1 MADKNSRQKTLNVET
16 RETEVFPVVTP
27 APLLWQFLLGISLN
41 LYLLALCN
49 PVIDY
54 PPWPSELL
62 SRLSGMTLPGLL
74 KCFLLFLLSPS
85 EFSELFSGMP
95 LRQLLHLLFPW
106 WANPLLP
113 ASWISGCYGRR
124 RFAVTFG
131 GGSLFLGILLHMFL
145 SADVHS
151 EGYFYW
157 MGSIAFAILAGISL
171 PRVQ

>member
-1 MADKNSRQKTLNVET
+1 VAEENSRQKTLNNAT
-16 RETEVFPVVTP
+16 RETEIFPVVTP
-27 APLLWQFLLGISLN
+27 APLLWQFLLGISVN

-54 PPWPSELL
+54 PPWPSELW
-62 SRLSGMTLPGLL
+62 SRLSGMTLRQLL
-74 KCFLLFLLSPS
+74 HWFLWFLLWPS
-85 EFSELFSGMP
+85 ELSGMT
-95 LRQLLHLLFPW
+95 LRQLLHWLFPW

-131 GGSLFLGILLHMFL
+131 GGSLFLGILLYVSL
-145 SADVHS
+145 SAEVHR
-151 EGYFYW
+151 EGYYFW

-171 PRVQ
+171 PRVP

>member
-54 PPWPSELL
+54 PPWPSDLW
-62 SRLSGMTLPGLL
+62 SRLSGMTLRQLL
-74 KCFLLFLLSPS
+74 DRFFWFLLWPS
-85 EFSELFSGMP
+85 EFLGMTLP
-95 LRQLLHLLFPW
+95 QRLQLLLPW

>member
-1 MADKNSRQKTLNVET
+1 MADKNSRQKTLNEET

-27 APLLWQFLLGISLN
+27 APLLWQFLLGISIN
-41 LYLLALCN
+41 LYLAALCN

-54 PPWPSELL
+54 PPWSSGLPPSML
-62 SRLSGMTLPGLL
+62 SHAVLP
-74 KCFLLFLLSPS
+74 
-85 EFSELFSGMP
+85 
-95 LRQLLHLLFPW
+95 QVLHWILPW

-131 GGSLFLGILLHMFL
+131 GLSLFSGILLHISL
-145 SADVHS
+145 SADVHR
-151 EGYFYW
+151 EGYLYW

-171 PRVQ
+171 PAFNESRKR

>member
-1 MADKNSRQKTLNVET
+1 MAEENSRQKTLNNAT
-16 RETEVFPVVTP
+16 RETQIFPVVTP
-27 APLLWQFLLGISLN
+27 APLLWQFLLGISVN

-54 PPWPSELL
+54 PPWPSEPLRSML
-62 SRLSGMTLPGLL
+62 ETMTLPQQLHW
-74 KCFLLFLLSPS
+74 FL
-85 EFSELFSGMP
+85 
-95 LRQLLHLLFPW
+95 PW

-131 GGSLFLGILLHMFL
+131 GGSYFLGILLHRFL
-145 SADVHS
+145 SVDVHS

-171 PRVQ
+171 PRVP

>member
-1 MADKNSRQKTLNVET
+1 MADEDSRQKTLNEET

-27 APLLWQFLLGISLN
+27 APLLWQFLLGISIN
-41 LYLLALCN
+41 LYLAALCN

-54 PPWPSELL
+54 RPWPSGPLW
-62 SRLSGMTLPGLL
+62 SMFATLP
-74 KCFLLFLLSPS
+74 
-85 EFSELFSGMP
+85 
-95 LRQLLHLLFPW
+95 QLLHLYFPW

-145 SADVHS
+145 SADVHR
-151 EGYFYW
+151 EGYFFW

-171 PRVQ
+171 PRVP

>member
-1 MADKNSRQKTLNVET
+1 VADKNSRQKTLNEET

-27 APLLWQFLLGISLN
+27 APLLWQFLLGISIN
-41 LYLLALCN
+41 LYLAALCN

-54 PPWPSELL
+54 RPWPSGPLWF
-62 SRLSGMTLPGLL
+62 MFATLP
-74 KCFLLFLLSPS
+74 
-85 EFSELFSGMP
+85 
-95 LRQLLHLLFPW
+95 QLLHLYFPW

-124 RFAVTFG
+124 RLAVTFG
-131 GGSLFLGILLHMFL
+131 GLSLFLGIALHISL
-145 SADVHS
+145 SADVHR
-151 EGYFYW
+151 EGYLFW

>member
-1 MADKNSRQKTLNVET
+1 MADKNSRQKTLNEET
-16 RETEVFPVVTP
+16 RETEVVPVVTP
-27 APLLWQFLLGISLN
+27 APLLWQFLLGISIN
-41 LYLLALCN
+41 LYLAALCN

-54 PPWPSELL
+54 PPWPSEPLRSML
-62 SRLSGMTLPGLL
+62 ETMTLPQQLHW
-74 KCFLLFLLSPS
+74 FL
-85 EFSELFSGMP
+85 
-95 LRQLLHLLFPW
+95 PW

-131 GGSLFLGILLHMFL
+131 GGSYFLGILLHRFL

-171 PRVQ
+171 PRDQ

>member
-1 MADKNSRQKTLNVET
+1 MADENSREKALNKET
-16 RETEVFPVVTP
+16 RETEIFPDVTP
-27 APLLWQFLLGISLN
+27 APLLWQLLLGISIN
-41 LYLLALCN
+41 LYLVALCN

-54 PPWPSELL
+54 SPWPSGPL
-62 SRLSGMTLPGLL
+62 SDIFMNLP
-74 KCFLLFLLSPS
+74 
-85 EFSELFSGMP
+85 
-95 LRQLLHLLFPW
+95 QVLHEILPW

-131 GGSLFLGILLHMFL
+131 GLSLFLGILLHISL
-145 SADVHS
+145 SADVHN
-151 EGYFYW
+151 EGYLFW

>member
-54 PPWPSELL
+54 PPWPSDLW
-62 SRLSGMTLPGLL
+62 SRLSGMTLRQLL
-74 KCFLLFLLSPS
+74 DRFFWFLLWPS
-85 EFSELFSGMP
+85 EFLGMTLP
-95 LRQLLHLLFPW
+95 QRLHLLLPW